1 MGRAPYLILE
11 YDMTNKSKLLVNLD
25 CMFIGSHSEVVLVP
39 ADLTPTDLRDI
50 ETLRFGTVNVGD
62 YVIDTQN
69 GSQYNSHTE
78 WVGDDEKHTLEI
90 VRDTNGRLKILKQ
103 ETVVSE
109 PAMAPSASDG
119 LLFIQQNEDLHT
131 IIAALR
137 YWQQMG
143 MCDPFKRSDEMHS
156 LCTNNDELESYCDDD
171 VDDLVMRLNVEMN
184 PKDFLEDIKAIV

>member
-11 YDMTNKSKLLVNLD
+11 YDMTTTSKLQINLD
-25 CMFIGSHSEVVLVP
+25 CMFIGSHTEVVLVP
-39 ADLTPTDLRDI
+39 ADLTLAETHDI
-50 ETLRFGTVNVGD
+50 MDLRFGTVKVGE
-62 YVIDTQN
+62 YVIDTEN
-69 GSQYNSHTE
+69 GSKYNSHTE

-90 VRDTNGRLKILKQ
+90 VRDPNGRMKILKQ

-109 PAMAPSASDG
+109 PAMAPVASDG
-119 LLFIQQNEDLHT
+119 LVFIQQDEDLHT

-156 LCTNNDELESYCDDD
+156 LCTNNDELQSYCDDD
-171 VDDLVMRLNVEMN
+171 VDDLVMRLTVERD
-184 PKDFLEDIKAIV
+184 PTSFWEEIKAIV

>member
-119 LLFIQQNEDLHT
+119 LLFIQQDEDLHT

>member
-1 MGRAPYLILE
+1 
-11 YDMTNKSKLLVNLD
+11 MTNKSKLLVNLD

>member
-39 ADLTPTDLRDI
+39 ADLTPTDLHDI

-119 LLFIQQNEDLHT
+119 LLFIQQDEDLHT